1 MIMFS
6 RGNLLTADA
15 EALVNTVN
23 TEGTMG
29 KGIALQFA
37 RAFPDILP
45 AYESACRGGELQP
58 GKVQFIERGELL
70 NPRWIINFPTKRH
83 WRGKS
88 RLGDIE
94 AGLVDLVEQMRAR
107 NIRSIAVPPLGCG
120 LGGLSWD
127 DVRPRIEAAFAPLA
141 DVRVLLYAPEGAPA
155 PAEQPNRTTKPALT
169 AARARVIEVLAAYLQ
184 LGYELSLLEVQK
196 LLYFLQ
202 TAGDD
207 LRLAYVKHKYGPYAD
222 NLRQVLKRFEGHY
235 TLGYGDGNDAPETE
249 ITLLPGAQQAAHEF
263 LAQARSGGE
272 EDERLARVVKL
283 IEGFESPYGMELL
296 ASVHWVAASD
306 GAATLEQAVERIHA
320 WSDRKRKQMSPEHI
334 AIAWR
339 RLAELGWLSAHPA
352 SETGASGEASP
363 ATTLSSQKQ
372 FEAAVA
378 ACGAH
383 R

>member
-1 MIMFS
+1 MIEFS
-6 RGNLLTADA
+6 HGNLLTVDA

-37 RAFPDILP
+37 RAFPEILP
-45 AYESACRGGELQP
+45 GYEAACRSGELRP
-58 GKVQFIERGELL
+58 GKVQVIERGELL

-83 WRGKS
+83 WRAKS
-88 RLGDIE
+88 RLADIE
-94 AGLVDLVEQMRAR
+94 AGLTDLVQQVQTRG
-107 NIRSIAVPPLGCG
+107 IRSIAVPPLGCG
-120 LGGLSWD
+120 LGGLSWH
-127 DVRPRIEAAFAPLA
+127 DVRPRIEAAFAPLT
-141 DVRVLLYAPEGAPA
+141 DVRVLLFAPEGAPA
-155 PAEQPNRTTKPALT
+155 PAEQPNRTAKPALT
-169 AARARVIEVLAAYLQ
+169 PARARVIEVLAAYLQ

-202 TAGDD
+202 TAGDELKLD
-207 LRLAYVKHKYGPYAD
+207 YVKHKYGPYAN
-222 NLRQVLKRFEGHY
+222 NLRQVLRRFEGHY

-320 WSDRKRKQMSPEHI
+320 WSDRKRKQMSHEHI

-339 RLAELGWLSAHPA
+339 RLAELGWLPPRPA
-352 SETGASGEASP
+352 SETGTSGTASP
-363 ATTLSSQKQ
+363 VSTLSSEKR
-372 FEAAVA
+372 FEIAVGA
-378 ACGAH
+378 SSAH